1 MPLRF
6 ASRKDAVAPSAT
18 LAMNARALKLREA
31 GHKVFAFGV
40 GEPDFPTPAHIVE
53 AAYEATKKGATRYTP
68 VSGTASLKKAIVKA
82 TEEHRGW
89 APTPD
94 MIVASVGAKHA
105 LFNVAMALYE
115 PGDEVLIPTPCWVS
129 YPEQV
134 RMFGATP
141 VFVETR
147 EEDGFCLSAEALAR
161 AITPRTKALIL
172 CTPSNPTGSAYS
184 EASLRALADVLRKHE
199 LFVVLD
205 EIYADLVYGGFENV
219 SLAKLAPELRDRLIV
234 IDGVSKTF
242 AMTGWRLGWSITPPA
257 LAKVIDT
264 MQSQST
270 SNAAAVSQ
278 AAAEAALTGPREP
291 VVAMRREFER
301 RRTLMVEGLRAIPG
315 VTCRMPEGAFY
326 AFADVS
332 SHVGKSF
339 GGKTLAT
346 DEDLALYLLDEGHVA
361 TVGGSAFQAPGYLR
375 LSYAVSDDDIRGGLA
390 GIAAALA
397 KL

>member
-18 LAMNARALKLREA
+18 LAMNARAIKLREA

-40 GEPDFPTPAHIVE
+40 GEPDFPTPPHIVE
-53 AAYEATKKGATRYTP
+53 AAHEAAKKGATRYTP
-68 VSGTASLKKAIVKA
+68 VSGTASLKKAIAKA
-82 TEEHRGW
+82 TADHRGW
-89 APTPD
+89 EPTPD

-147 EEDGFCLSAEALAR
+147 EDEGFCLSPAALEK
-161 AITPRTKALIL
+161 AITDKTKALIL
-172 CTPSNPTGSAYS
+172 CTPSNPTGSAYT
-184 EASLRALADVLRKHE
+184 EAHLRALADVLRKHD
-199 LFVVLD
+199 LWIVVD

-219 SLAKLAPELRDRLIV
+219 SLAKIAPDLRDKIVV

-242 AMTGWRLGWSITPPA
+242 AMTGWRIGWSITPPA
-257 LAKVIDT
+257 LAKIIDT

-270 SNAAAVSQ
+270 SNPAAVSQ
-278 AAAEAALTGPREP
+278 AAAEAALLGPREP
-291 VVAMRREFER
+291 LDAMRKEFER
-301 RRTLMVEGLRAIPG
+301 RRGIMVEGLNQIPG
-315 VTCRMPEGAFY
+315 VRCRMPEGAFY
-326 AFADVS
+326 AFADFS
-332 SHVGKSF
+332 AHVGKSF
-339 GGKTLAT
+339 DGKKLAT
-346 DEDLALYLLDEGHVA
+346 DDDLALYLLDQGKVA
-361 TVGGSAFQAPGYLR
+361 TVGGGAFQAPGYIR
-375 LSYAVSDDDIRGGLA
+375 LSYAVSEADIRGGLQ
-390 GIAAALA
+390 GIADALA